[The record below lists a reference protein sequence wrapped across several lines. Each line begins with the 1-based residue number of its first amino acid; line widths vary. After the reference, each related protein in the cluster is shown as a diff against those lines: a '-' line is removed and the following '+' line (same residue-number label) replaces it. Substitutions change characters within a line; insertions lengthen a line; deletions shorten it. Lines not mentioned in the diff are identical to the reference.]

1 VGDADLVVLLVNP
14 TAGGGAAAGIARQ
27 AVHTFAGLGLEA
39 VTVSPASAG
48 AAGAAV
54 AETLAGLAGK
64 DRRPRGLVAVGGDG
78 TVRLAAGIAAGAG
91 LPLGI
96 IPAGT
101 GNGAAYSLG
110 LPLDAWAAC
119 RVVARG
125 RPEPCD
131 LGRME
136 FGLETSLGPASER
149 LPVTFLNVAGAGL
162 DAAITQ
168 AYQESAWGVRGVPGY
183 VIASLRSL
191 ATYGSVPLR
200 LELDGKTLELDVL
213 LVAVGNGGFYG
224 KGIRIVPPASPSD
237 GLLDVCVVLAAGLA
251 EISSLVALLLVGR
264 HTGHPRVRT
273 FQAKEVILRAAPGL
287 QRAVRVHADGDLVG
301 ELPVRFSVLPGGIS
315 VFRPGAGRSEQ
326 GCPFPPWET

>member
-1 VGDADLVVLLVNP
+1 MGDADLVVLLVNP

-39 VTVSPASAG
+39 VTVSPAG
-48 AAGAAV
+48 AEAAEAV
-54 AETLAGLAGK
+54 VRETLAELAGK
-64 DRRPRGLVAVGGDG
+64 GRRPRGLVAVGGDG
-78 TVRLAAGIAAGAG
+78 TVRLAAGIAAETG

-119 RVVARG
+119 RVVAHG

-131 LGRME
+131 LGRIE
-136 FGLETSLGPASER
+136 FGLKTSPGPASER
-149 LPVTFLNVAGAGL
+149 GPVPFLNVAGAGL

-168 AYQESAWGVRGVPGY
+168 AYQEFALGVRGVPGY
-183 VIASLRSL
+183 VIATLRSL
-191 ATYGSVPLR
+191 ATYRPVPLR
-200 LELDGKTLELDVL
+200 LEFDGKALELEVL
-213 LVAVGNGGFYG
+213 LVAVGNGSFYG

-237 GLLDVCVVLAAGLA
+237 GLLDVCVVLAASLA

-273 FQAKEVILRAAPGL
+273 FQAREVILRAAPGL
-287 QRAVRVHADGDLVG
+287 LRVVRVHADGDLVG

-315 VFRPGAGRSEQ
+315 VFRPGAGR
-326 GCPFPPWET
+326 PV

>member
-1 VGDADLVVLLVNP
+1 VGDADLVVLLTNP

-39 VTVSPASAG
+39 VIVSPAGAE

-54 AETLAGLAGK
+54 GETLAELAGK
-64 DRRPRGLVAVGGDG
+64 GRRPRGLVAVGGDG
-78 TVRLAAGIAAGAG
+78 TVRLAAGIAGGAG

-136 FGLETSLGPASER
+136 FGLETSPGPASER
-149 LPVTFLNVAGAGL
+149 LPVPFLNVAGAGL

-168 AYQESAWGVRGVPGY
+168 AYHEFALGVRGVPGY
-183 VIASLRSL
+183 VIATLRSL
-191 ATYGSVPLR
+191 ATYGPVPLR
-200 LELDGKTLELDVL
+200 LELDGKALELEVL

-224 KGIRIVPPASPSD
+224 KGIRIVPPASPFD
-237 GLLDVCVVLAAGLA
+237 GLLDVCVVLAASLG

-273 FQAKEVILRAAPGL
+273 FQAREVILRAAPGL
-287 QRAVRVHADGDLVG
+287 LRAVRVHADGDLVG

-315 VFRPGAGRSEQ
+315 VFRSGAGR
-326 GCPFPPWET
+326 PV